1 MINLFFAKGQGK
13 SGEGKVLS
21 TAAERMEELSGK
33 ATNLDL
39 WLLSDMKITSKWNI
53 NLNMRSETRKL

>member
-13 SGEGKVLS
+13 SGEGKFLS